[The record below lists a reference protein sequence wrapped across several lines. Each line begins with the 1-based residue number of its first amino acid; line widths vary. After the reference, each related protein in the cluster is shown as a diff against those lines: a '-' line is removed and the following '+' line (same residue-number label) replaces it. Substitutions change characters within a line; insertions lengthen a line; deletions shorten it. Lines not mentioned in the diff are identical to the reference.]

1 MFVRHPRLSD
11 HRLGTD
17 PFIRQTQVGIRNC
30 MPKCRRAAGQ
40 RGYAIAPAVG
50 LVTEKLAASQ
60 DELPFDNRLIV
71 SNPGRISD
79 RTNAKPVGAPFL
91 DFPAHVEQSVRI
103 GCEGIN
109 WCGHVESVA
118 NRVFVRK
125 LALPD
130 IAEDTPVIIRF
141 RISPRIP
148 RINTVAAR
156 RVFPFWFGWRPSSD
170 PGRVGCGISMG
181 YMGDR
186 VIFWCPVSRKVGG
199 TTPVGLVNSVPPWQV
214 AGTGTGRI
222 FQRHSEHV

>member
-60 DELPFDNRLIV
+60 DELPFGNRLIV

-91 DFPAHVEQSVRI
+91 DFPIPFSARCAFTPFSE
-103 GCEGIN
+103 
-109 WCGHVESVA
+109 
-118 NRVFVRK
+118 
-125 LALPD
+125 ALPG
-130 IAEDTPVIIRF
+130 
-141 RISPRIP
+141 
-148 RINTVAAR
+148 AAKAA
-156 RVFPFWFGWRPSSD
+156 PLPSRS
-170 PGRVGCGISMG
+170 
-181 YMGDR
+181 
-186 VIFWCPVSRKVGG
+186 
-199 TTPVGLVNSVPPWQV
+199 
-214 AGTGTGRI
+214 A
-222 FQRHSEHV
+222 